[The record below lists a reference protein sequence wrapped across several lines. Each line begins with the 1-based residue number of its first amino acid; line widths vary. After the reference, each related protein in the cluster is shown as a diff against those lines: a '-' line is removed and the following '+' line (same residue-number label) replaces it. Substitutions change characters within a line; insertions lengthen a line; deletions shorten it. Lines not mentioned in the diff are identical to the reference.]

1 MTTALP
7 RPLTAALRNL
17 GHFVHMNAWD
27 QWRARKLSATQRRIL
42 EHLATNPE
50 RNSVSA
56 IARYLGASV
65 ATASDSVA
73 ALEDKGLSSREP
85 RPGDARSMAVLLTSA
100 GRECLAELAMLD
112 DPLDTAVRSLSR
124 SEQAVYHELT
134 LKVLEGLRPAETS
147 KKQKGVD
154 APANRA
160 SSKVRARPRREKPH
174 AQDDSVRG

>member
-17 GHFVHMNAWD
+17 GHFVHMNAWG
-27 QWRARKLSATQRRIL
+27 QWRSRGLSATQRRIL
-42 EHLATNPE
+42 ELLAPNPE

-56 IARYLGASV
+56 IARELGASV

-73 ALEDKGLSSREP
+73 ALESKGLVSREP
-85 RPGDARSMAVLLTSA
+85 RPSDARSMEVLLTSA

-134 LKVLEGLRPAETS
+134 LKLLEGLRPAETS
-147 KKQKGVD
+147 EKRSGVN

-160 SSKVRARPRREKPH
+160 SSKASERPGKEKPH
-174 AQDDSVRG
+174 AQGDSVRA